1 MGRGFSDISRLCAL
15 MIAALILT
23 FSPSATAQ
31 IATAEMTII
40 STHTHDQSAFTQGLE
55 LHNDFLYESTGLYG
69 QSSLR
74 KVDPDSGEVLQ
85 IKMLNESY
93 FGEGITIVNDSIYML
108 TWKQEIALIYD
119 IESFDLVANLSYSG
133 EGWGLCYDGTHLVM
147 SNGSSDLTLRDP
159 SDFTVI
165 STITVS
171 DGGSEIDLLNELE
184 CVGEVVYANVW
195 GSNLIV
201 AIDKSS
207 GDVLYTIDAS
217 SLSHGESNDPNAV
230 LNGIA
235 YIPDRD
241 AFLLT
246 GKNWS
251 SMHLV
256 SFYSE
261 EQVNG
266 EESDSLIISILS
278 VIWPVFLIAILIIFL
293 SSMRLLSA
301 VIRFLIVLIAKR
313 QTEQPS
319 QISDT
324 SSQGAEEQ

>member
-15 MIAALILT
+15 LLGALIIT
-23 FSPSATAQ
+23 FSSTATAQ
-31 IATAEMTII
+31 ITTAEITII

-55 LHNDFLYESTGLYG
+55 MHNDFLYESTGLYG

-74 KVDPDSGEVLQ
+74 QVDPDSGEVLR

-108 TWKQEIALIYD
+108 TWKQEIALIFD

-133 EGWGLCYDGTHLVM
+133 EGWGVCYDGTHLVM
-147 SNGSSDLTLRDP
+147 SNGSSDLTIRNP
-159 SDFTVI
+159 SDFTII

-171 DGGSEIDLLNELE
+171 DGGSEVDLLNELE

-195 GSNLIV
+195 GSDLIV

-217 SLSHGESNDPNAV
+217 SLSHGESDDPNAV

-256 SFYSE
+256 SFSYD
-261 EQVNG
+261 EQVI
-266 EESDSLIISILS
+266 EEEPESLIISVLS
-278 VIWPVFLIAILIIFL
+278 VVWPVFLIAILIVFL

-301 VIRFLIVLIAKR
+301 VIRFLIVLFTKR
-313 QTEQPS
+313 QPEQPS

>member
-1 MGRGFSDISRLCAL
+1 M
-15 MIAALILT
+15 
-23 FSPSATAQ
+23 
-31 IATAEMTII
+31 
-40 STHTHDQSAFTQGLE
+40 
-55 LHNDFLYESTGLYG
+55 
-69 QSSLR
+69 
-74 KVDPDSGEVLQ
+74 
-85 IKMLNESY
+85 
-93 FGEGITIVNDSIYML
+93 
-108 TWKQEIALIYD
+108 
-119 IESFDLVANLSYSG
+119 
-133 EGWGLCYDGTHLVM
+133 
-147 SNGSSDLTLRDP
+147 
-159 SDFTVI
+159 
-165 STITVS
+165 
-171 DGGSEIDLLNELE
+171 
-184 CVGEVVYANVW
+184 
-195 GSNLIV
+195 IV

>member
-1 MGRGFSDISRLCAL
+1 M
-15 MIAALILT
+15 
-23 FSPSATAQ
+23 
-31 IATAEMTII
+31 
-40 STHTHDQSAFTQGLE
+40 
-55 LHNDFLYESTGLYG
+55 
-69 QSSLR
+69 
-74 KVDPDSGEVLQ
+74 
-85 IKMLNESY
+85 
-93 FGEGITIVNDSIYML
+93 
-108 TWKQEIALIYD
+108 
-119 IESFDLVANLSYSG
+119 
-133 EGWGLCYDGTHLVM
+133 CYDGTHLVM
-147 SNGSSDLTLRDP
+147 SNGSSDLTFRDP

>member
-1 MGRGFSDISRLCAL
+1 M
-15 MIAALILT
+15 
-23 FSPSATAQ
+23 
-31 IATAEMTII
+31 
-40 STHTHDQSAFTQGLE
+40 
-55 LHNDFLYESTGLYG
+55 HNDFLYESTGLYG

-74 KVDPDSGEVLQ
+74 QVDPDSGEVLR

-108 TWKQEIALIYD
+108 TWKQEIALIFD

-147 SNGSSDLTLRDP
+147 SNGSSDLTIRNP
-159 SDFTVI
+159 SDFTII

-171 DGGSEIDLLNELE
+171 DGGSEVDLLNELE

-195 GSNLIV
+195 GSDLIV

-217 SLSHGESNDPNAV
+217 SLSHGESDDPNAV

-256 SFYSE
+256 SFSYD
-261 EQVNG
+261 EQVI
-266 EESDSLIISILS
+266 EEEPESLIISVLS
-278 VIWPVFLIAILIIFL
+278 VVWPVFLIAILIVFL

-301 VIRFLIVLIAKR
+301 VIRFLIVLFTKR
-313 QTEQPS
+313 QPEQPS

>member
-1 MGRGFSDISRLCAL
+1 M
-15 MIAALILT
+15 
-23 FSPSATAQ
+23 
-31 IATAEMTII
+31 
-40 STHTHDQSAFTQGLE
+40 
-55 LHNDFLYESTGLYG
+55 
-69 QSSLR
+69 
-74 KVDPDSGEVLQ
+74 
-85 IKMLNESY
+85 
-93 FGEGITIVNDSIYML
+93 
-108 TWKQEIALIYD
+108 
-119 IESFDLVANLSYSG
+119 
-133 EGWGLCYDGTHLVM
+133 
-147 SNGSSDLTLRDP
+147 
-159 SDFTVI
+159 
-165 STITVS
+165 
-171 DGGSEIDLLNELE
+171 
-184 CVGEVVYANVW
+184 
-195 GSNLIV
+195 
-201 AIDKSS
+201 
-207 GDVLYTIDAS
+207 YTIDAS